1 MLIRISTKLF
11 HSSESTHAGSSTE
24 RGLNSFGF
32 SVLGFSETDP
42 LFIYF
47 FITLRVVLIVI
58 LCVLKFLL
66 VAVKIFTSVVK
77 IFN

>member
-1 MLIRISTKLF
+1 MF

-42 LFIYF
+42 LFL
-47 FITLRVVLIVI
+47 FI
-58 LCVLKFLL
+58 FLL
-66 VAVKIFTSVVK
+66 L
-77 IFN
+77 

>member
-42 LFIYF
+42 FFIF
-47 FITLRVVLIVI
+47 FITLRVVFDSDT
-58 LCVLKFLL
+58 LCVKNFY
-66 VAVKIFTSVVK
+66 
-77 IFN
+77 

>member
-47 FITLRVVLIVI
+47 FFITLRVVFDSDT
-58 LCVLKFLL
+58 LCVKNFY
-66 VAVKIFTSVVK
+66 
-77 IFN
+77 

>member
-47 FITLRVVLIVI
+47 YYFESCFDSDT
-58 LCVLKFLL
+58 LCVKNFTSSG
-66 VAVKIFTSVVK
+66 KNFTSVVK

>member
-32 SVLGFSETDP
+32 SVLGFQKQTLF
-42 LFIYF
+42 LFI

-66 VAVKIFTSVVK
+66 VAVKILLV
-77 IFN
+77 

>member
-11 HSSESTHAGSSTE
+11 HSSGSTHAGSSTK
-24 RGLNSFGF
+24 RGLNSVGF
-32 SVLGFSETDP
+32 SDLGFSETGSF
-42 LFIYF
+42 LFI

-58 LCVLKFLL
+58 LCVLKIFTSSG
-66 VAVKIFTSVVK
+66 KNFTSVVK